1 MTATMTATRTAK
13 IPTSLRRRLRP
24 LYVGLALQGMLL
36 WLPVEKLF
44 MTQIGF
50 TAASV
55 GLVAAAYAVVTP
67 ILEVPTG
74 ILADRWSRRG
84 LLIVSAV
91 ALMTCS
97 LVGGLS
103 HHVLLYLVSALILGA
118 YFATYSGTVESIVYD
133 AVVEETG
140 GSDAY
145 PARIGRVRLVESVA
159 LVTSSLAGG
168 WLAALTS
175 PRLTYFLSVPFA
187 ALAVVAYLRFAEP
200 RLHKAGE
207 RVPLRDHIAVTY
219 RTITRRGC
227 VLPLIILGALTSLT
241 LQVIFEFGPLWLVA
255 LAAPAVLFGPYWA
268 SLVSTG
274 GLGGLLVGKIRLTE
288 PKSVLV
294 VVALMLA
301 ASVVLNTS
309 GWVVAVIGAQVI
321 LALLIGI
328 IGIHVGA
335 VLHDAVPSAIRAG
348 VASGT
353 GTISWIG
360 FLPFALTFG
369 WVTKE
374 YGVHASGWMIT
385 AATVTVGGLLLRMSL
400 RQPAVAVGAERP
412 APAPIPAAVP
422 APIPAPIPVAVPA
435 PVPAPIPAAVPC

>member
-1 MTATMTATRTAK
+1 
-13 IPTSLRRRLRP
+13 
-24 LYVGLALQGMLL
+24 
-36 WLPVEKLF
+36 
-44 MTQIGF
+44 
-50 TAASV
+50 
-55 GLVAAAYAVVTP
+55 
-67 ILEVPTG
+67 
-74 ILADRWSRRG
+74 
-84 LLIVSAV
+84 
-91 ALMTCS
+91 
-97 LVGGLS
+97 
-103 HHVLLYLVSALILGA
+103 
-118 YFATYSGTVESIVYD
+118 VESIVYD

-200 RLHKAGE
+200 RLHKADE

-219 RTITRRGC
+219 RTITRRGA

-274 GLGGLLVGKIRLTE
+274 GLGGLLAGKIRMTE
-288 PKSVLV
+288 PKSVLA

-309 GWVVAVIGAQVI
+309 GWVIAVIGAQVI
-321 LALLIGI
+321 LALLVGI
-328 IGIHVGA
+328 VGIHAGA

-348 VASGT
+348 
-353 GTISWIG
+353 
-360 FLPFALTFG
+360 
-369 WVTKE
+369 
-374 YGVHASGWMIT
+374 
-385 AATVTVGGLLLRMSL
+385 
-400 RQPAVAVGAERP
+400 
-412 APAPIPAAVP
+412 
-422 APIPAPIPVAVPA
+422 
-435 PVPAPIPAAVPC
+435 